1 MKKTDWTRLAVA
13 FAIAMLFVA
22 TGAAKLPVGSTII
35 RHSPVVVY
43 GEPMLRPLIV
53 TAKKSAMSARGVL
66 ERAAAGVP
74 VKVSLTQY
82 CLKGETRR
90 GRFVRPGIVAA
101 DPRIFPLARYVEV
114 YYADK
119 YIGRY
124 LVDDT
129 GGNVKGATLDIWTPS
144 CHQATRFG
152 RHWGQAILVASDEEQ
167 IPHPAPIEINKIEDL
182 TAIGSLLDG
191 VAKRTPTP

>member
-1 MKKTDWTRLAVA
+1 MKKTDWIRLALAVA
-13 FAIAMLFVA
+13 IALIFVK
-22 TGAAKLPVGSTII
+22 TGAAKLPIGSTLIQ
-35 RHSPVVVY
+35 HSPVVVY
-43 GEPMLRPLIV
+43 GEPMLKPLIV
-53 TAKKSAMSARGVL
+53 TAKKSVYVARGVL
-66 ERAAAGVP
+66 ERAAEGVP

-90 GRFVRPGIVAA
+90 GRFVRPGIVAS

-114 YYADK
+114 YMGDK

-144 CHQATRFG
+144 CRQATRFG
-152 RHWGQAILVASDEEQ
+152 RQWGQAILVARDEEQ
-167 IPHPAPIEINKIEDL
+167 VPHPDPIEINDIQDL
-182 TAIGSLLDG
+182 RAIGSLLDG
-191 VAKRTPTP
+191 IAKR

>member
-1 MKKTDWTRLAVA
+1 MKKTDWIRLILAS
-13 FAIAMLFVA
+13 AIAIAFIA
-22 TGAAKLPVGSTII
+22 TGAVRLPIGSAII
-35 RHSPVVVY
+35 RHSPVMVY
-43 GEPMLRPLIV
+43 GEPMVRPLIV
-53 TAKKSAMSARGVL
+53 TAKKSVYIAKGVI
-66 ERAAAGVP
+66 ERATAGVP

-82 CLKGETRR
+82 CLQGETRR

-114 YYADK
+114 YMGEK

-144 CHQATRFG
+144 CRQATRFG
-152 RHWGQAILVASDEEQ
+152 RQWGQAILVASDEEH
-167 IPHPAPIEINKIEDL
+167 IPHPVPIEINDIQDL
-182 TAIGSLLDG
+182 RAIGSLLDG
-191 VAKRTPTP
+191 IAKR

>member
-1 MKKTDWTRLAVA
+1 MKKTDWIRLTIAVVVALA
-13 FAIAMLFVA
+13 FVE
-22 TGAAKLPVGSTII
+22 TGAARLPIGSTLV

-43 GEPMLRPLIV
+43 GEPMLKPLIV
-53 TAKKSAMSARGVL
+53 TAQKSVAKGVVTARGVL

-114 YYADK
+114 YMGEK

-144 CHQATRFG
+144 CRQATRFG
-152 RHWGQAILVASDEEQ
+152 RQWGQAILVASDEEQ
-167 IPHPAPIEINKIEDL
+167 IPHPAPLEINDIQDL
-182 TAIGSLLDG
+182 RAIGSLLDG
-191 VAKRTPTP
+191 LAKR

>member
-1 MKKTDWTRLAVA
+1 MKKADWIRLAVA
-13 FAIAMLFVA
+13 IAVAVAFVG
-22 TGAAKLPVGSTII
+22 TGAAKLPIGAELV

-43 GEPMLRPLIV
+43 GEPMLKPLIV
-53 TAKKSAMSARGVL
+53 TAKKSVVTVRGVL

-114 YYADK
+114 YMGEK

-144 CHQATRFG
+144 CRQATRFG
-152 RHWGQAILVASDEEQ
+152 RQWGQAILVASDEEQ
-167 IPHPAPIEINKIEDL
+167 IPHPAPLEINDIQDL
-182 TAIGSLLDG
+182 RAIGSLLDG
-191 VAKRTPTP
+191 IAKR